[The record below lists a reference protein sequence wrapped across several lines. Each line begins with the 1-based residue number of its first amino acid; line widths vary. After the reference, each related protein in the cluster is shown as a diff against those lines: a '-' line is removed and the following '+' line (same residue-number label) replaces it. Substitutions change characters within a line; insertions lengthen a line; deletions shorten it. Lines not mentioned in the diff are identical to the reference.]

1 MYNKYFE
8 YYFEIK
14 PEFNKEFIS
23 LWPGWLGKEN
33 SYQLD
38 EVTELEWAKFNSLIR
53 LISKRYQLYLAK
65 WETEDLIKI
74 DVIEST
80 LSNYKDSM
88 NKPSSEFLRYVIPEL
103 DCVLTEEWDYTYIL
117 WHKNKK
123 VVDEL
128 QPSINKA
135 GLYNFDK

>member
-14 PEFNKEFIS
+14 PEFNKEIIS
-23 LWPGWLGKEN
+23 LWQGWLGKES

-38 EVTELEWAKFNSLIR
+38 EVTEMEWTKFNSLIR
-53 LISKRYQLYLAK
+53 LISERYQLYLAN

-88 NKPSSEFLRYVIPEL
+88 NKPSSEFSRYVIPEL
-103 DCVLTEEWDYTYIL
+103 DCLVTEEWDYTYIL
-117 WHKNKK
+117 WHKNNK

-128 QPSINKA
+128 QP
-135 GLYNFDK
+135 L